1 MGGTKLELFSAILD
15 HACAPI
21 MATLS
26 HIVRS
31 ASLAT
36 PRAPLRQG
44 HSDMP
49 PYDVHSFLDLDGLG
63 SPGLRLTV
71 NASHT
76 C

>member
-1 MGGTKLELFSAILD
+1 MGCMKLELFSAILD

-36 PRAPLRQG
+36 PRAPLRQD

-49 PYDVHSFLDLDGLG
+49 PYDVHSFLDLDGVG